1 MSENNQEIKKQVDVR
16 KSYIDDNIELQKKL
30 YDMLVDDKFS
40 VSEWVN
46 EFIKYEKQY
55 SRFFYSYITQYI
67 FAEVNDGR
75 IEQLFG
81 NWDKIM
87 GTVYAKTAE
96 KHAET
101 FPKSST
107 SHGSC
112 YDNKKI
118 KVSHNQYLMISKLYD
133 HCNLANRQR
142 ITYKAT
148 KEDIELSIKKA
159 RQSTITESEGRIES
173 KIKEYEKSITS
184 QLIGLISIFT
194 ALSFL
199 LFGGISSFGNIFTIV
214 RTVPLGKLLII
225 LDIWFICMFNLFALF
240 IQMIAMVTDK
250 QFKIK
255 MYLLIV
261 NVILVTTLFV
271 LTVLHILKTI
281 LPPFLL

>member
-1 MSENNQEIKKQVDVR
+1 MSENNKEIKKQLDVR
-16 KSYIDDNIELQKKL
+16 KLYIDDNIEFQKKL

-40 VSEWVN
+40 VREWVN
-46 EFIKYEKQY
+46 ELIEYEKQH

-67 FAEVNDGR
+67 FDEANDNR
-75 IEQLFG
+75 IGQLLG
-81 NWDKIM
+81 NLDKII

-101 FPKSST
+101 FPKNSISSK
-107 SHGSC
+107 SC
-112 YDNKKI
+112 SDDKKV

-142 ITYKAT
+142 IAYKAT

-159 RQSTITESEGRIES
+159 RQSTIEESKGLIEL

-199 LFGGISSFGNIFTIV
+199 LFGGISSFNSIFQMTN
-214 RTVPLGKLLII
+214 TVPLVKIFII
-225 LDIWFICMFNLFALF
+225 LDVWFICMFNLFALF

-250 QFKIK
+250 QFNIK
-255 MYLLIV
+255 THLLMV
-261 NVILVTTLFV
+261 NSIGS
-271 LTVLHILKTI
+271 
-281 LPPFLL
+281 

>member
-1 MSENNQEIKKQVDVR
+1 MNTNKFEKLEKETPKYNLDIRNNIKHEKD
-16 KSYIDDNIELQKKL
+16 L
-30 YDMLVDDKFS
+30 YDMLKSDKFDFDQWIS
-40 VSEWVN
+40 MFDE
-46 EFIKYEKQY
+46 YEKQY
-55 SRFFYSYITQYI
+55 SRFFYSHISQYI
-67 FAEVNDGR
+67 FDEPDDTIISKILQNITIVTRKISINDEVRNKRSQNYGIENKKCEDGR
-75 IEQLFG
+75 LE
-81 NWDKIM
+81 
-87 GTVYAKTAE
+87 VSY
-96 KHAET
+96 
-101 FPKSST
+101 
-107 SHGSC
+107 
-112 YDNKKI
+112 NKY
-118 KVSHNQYLMISKLYD
+118 SMIFKLYD
-133 HCNLANRQR
+133 HCHLAYGQR
-142 ITYKAT
+142 KAYKAT
-148 KEDIELSIKKA
+148 KTDIED
-159 RQSTITESEGRIES
+159 TIQNISELKIDEHKNEIES

-261 NVILVTTLFV
+261 NAILVTTLFV